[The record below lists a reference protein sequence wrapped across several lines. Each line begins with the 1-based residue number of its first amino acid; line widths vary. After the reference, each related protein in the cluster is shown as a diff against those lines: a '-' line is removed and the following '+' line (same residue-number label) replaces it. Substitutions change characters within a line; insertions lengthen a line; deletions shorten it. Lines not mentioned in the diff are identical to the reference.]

1 PRSPAPDAR
10 QTAAHPAPPPATP
23 LGRARA
29 PEAVACPATP
39 VPLVRSR
46 ANLQTVYRATS
57 MPPALIRKESSAT
70 CFGNK
75 NLAVLQRFT
84 TSEERASA
92 RVSGALRAPK
102 GRGHGR
108 NSLGLNPCKLRNPAP
123 LHGPARDEA
132 GEVAGRAGARLR
144 SPLLQALGDG
154 ARLQAVADRRIQRR
168 DPRRRR
174 AGRRHHAAPERQ
186 DEIRNAALD
195 HGRPI
200 GE

>member
-75 NLAVLQRFT
+75 NLTVLQRFT
-84 TSEERASA
+84 PSEERASFDSHPHA
-92 RVSGALRAPK
+92 EEPRGARRLEARGWLLRMRVRVSK
-102 GRGHGR
+102 GRG
-108 NSLGLNPCKLRNPAP
+108 P
-123 LHGPARDEA
+123 
-132 GEVAGRAGARLR
+132 
-144 SPLLQALGDG
+144 
-154 ARLQAVADRRIQRR
+154 
-168 DPRRRR
+168 
-174 AGRRHHAAPERQ
+174 
-186 DEIRNAALD
+186 
-195 HGRPI
+195 GRPSF
-200 GE
+200 GTAAARPLRMRRNECWASRLLR